1 VVSDFTYVSTGQAWL
16 YVAFVIDV
24 FARRIVG
31 WRVGESTSCSTHW
44 SGRYMQLTSGKKGS
58 LRAIA
63 EEEGL
68 SERYVSRVIS
78 GSLLAPDVVEKIV
91 QGRHPVRFTVKSL
104 KLRPPVLW
112 DEHRRKFGVPN

>member
-1 VVSDFTYVSTGQAWL
+1 MKLIGRG
-16 YVAFVIDV
+16 I
-24 FARRIVG
+24 
-31 WRVGESTSCSTHW
+31 HW
-44 SGRYMQLTSGKKGS
+44 YRQLTSGAMGS

-63 EEEGL
+63 MAEGL

-104 KLRPPVLW
+104 ELRPPVLW
-112 DEHRRKFGVPN
+112 HEQRRKFGVPA